1 MNERQDSLAGD
12 APPSAGDRPGAPAE
26 VIDAFSKKV
35 GWRQISGPLFRKYV
49 ALFLAVV
56 CVALLSNGVFEVI
69 FSYREHKQALVR
81 IQREQAEA
89 AASKIS
95 QFIKEIESQIGWTTQ
110 LPWSAGT
117 IEQRRFDGLRL
128 LRQVPAITELSQL
141 DASGKEQLRV
151 SRLAMDVVASGA
163 DLSKEPKFAEAVANK
178 VYYGPVYFRRES
190 EPYMT
195 LSLAGAR
202 RDAGVS
208 VAEVS
213 LKLLWELITQIK
225 VGQKGHA
232 YVINAQGRL
241 VAHPDISLVLRNT
254 DMTHLPQVRAARA
267 GAVPVDVNAPR
278 GEIQEATDVRGQR
291 VLTAYA
297 PVLPLRW
304 MVFVELPIDE
314 AYASL
319 YESLQRS
326 AWVLL
331 GGLFLALLSGVFLAR
346 RMVIPIQALRQGAA
360 RIGGGDLAQRI
371 SVKTGDEL
379 EGLADQ
385 FNDMAARLQDSYADL
400 EKKVETRT
408 HELSEAL
415 EQQTATSEVLRV
427 ISSSPGAL
435 EPVFT
440 AMLQNATRTC
450 EAKFSFLWL
459 LESDGFRAVALSGL
473 PPALAAERQRDPVIR
488 PGPDIPLGRLA
499 STKQVIHIA
508 DIRSE
513 QAYRDG
519 HPAIV
524 ALADLGGARTLLLV
538 PMLKEQELIGAIAIY
553 KQEVRPFTEKQI
565 ELVSNFASQAVIAIE
580 NVRLLDELRARTTE
594 LAQSVGE
601 LRALGEVSQAI
612 NSTLDL
618 ESVLTTIVSQAVRL
632 SSCDAGAIYVFDEG
646 LQEFQLHATYG
657 MQDEMIAAIR
667 EQHIGLSDSHIGL
680 AATTREPVQSADV
693 ATEPDSSVNRVIL
706 EAGFRSLLVLPLQRP
721 GHIVGAL
728 VVRRRA
734 PGAFPKS
741 VVDLLQ
747 TFAAQ
752 SVVAIQNAKLF
763 HEVEEKGR
771 QLEVASSHK
780 SQFLAN
786 MSHELR
792 TPLNAVIGVT
802 EMLLED
808 ARDLS
813 RDDEVEPL
821 TRVLNAAR
829 HLLALINDILDLSK
843 IEAGRM
849 DLNVEV
855 VPIAPMMKD
864 LVSTIEPL
872 AAKNGNKIVLDLA
885 PDATQ
890 VRADPMRLRQILLNL
905 ASNASKFTDKGAV
918 TMRVQRH
925 AGEGERWIDLAVTDT
940 GIGMTE
946 QQVARL
952 FQDFV
957 QADSSTT
964 RKYGGTGLGL
974 AISRRLTRMMG
985 GDILVTSKPGAGSTF
1000 TVRLPDQSADGPQER
1015 EPAATGAAHAS
1026 LDEEPLVLVIDDDPT
1041 VCDLTKRFLGRE
1053 GFDVVTAKGGKE
1065 GLRLAKELHPCAITL
1080 DVMMPDLD
1088 GWTVLAALK
1097 GDPQLADIPVVLMT
1111 ILDEKQRGYALGA
1124 VDYMIKPVDRAR
1136 LATLLRQ
1143 LCAGPSRR
1151 VLLVD
1156 DDAFLRKE
1164 LRQALEQE
1172 GWQPEEAENGRD
1184 ALVRLAEKPF
1194 DAVLLDLVMPVMN
1207 GFELL
1212 MEMRARP
1219 ELRDVPV
1226 IVITAKDLTAEDRR
1240 QLDLSAEQVLQKGV
1254 KGETLSDVLQAL
1266 TRVMGRPTAAVAA
1279 AK

>member
-1 MNERQDSLAGD
+1 MSDGVQAAPGGVLA
-12 APPSAGDRPGAPAE
+12 APASE
-26 VIDAFSKKV
+26 AAAGRLGRV
-35 GWRQISGPLFRKYV
+35 GWRSLSGPLFRKYV

-56 CVALLSNGVFEVI
+56 CLALLSNGLFEI
-69 FSYREHKQALVR
+69 WFSYREHKSALIR

-141 DASGKEQLRV
+141 DSRGKEQLRV

-163 DLSKEPKFAEAVANK
+163 DLSKEPKFAEAVAHK

-208 VAEVS
+208 VAEVN
-213 LKLLWELITQIK
+213 LKLIWDVITQIK
-225 VGQKGHA
+225 VGQNGHA

-254 DMTHLPQVRAARA
+254 DMSNLAQVQAARE
-267 GAVPVDVNAPR
+267 GAAPADVNAPR
-278 GEIQEATDVRGQR
+278 NEIQEATDVRGAR

-297 PVLPLRW
+297 PVPPLRW

-319 YESLQRS
+319 YESLRRS

-331 GGLFLALLSGVFLAR
+331 GGLFLALVSGVFLAR

-400 EKKVETRT
+400 ENKVETRT

-435 EPVFT
+435 EPVFET
-440 AMLQNATRTC
+440 MLANATRIC
-450 EAKFSFLWL
+450 DAKFSFLWL
-459 LESDGFRAVALSGL
+459 IEGDSFRSVALHGL
-473 PPALAAERQRDPVIR
+473 PPEFVEERFLQPMVRPDPN
-488 PGPDIPLGRLA
+488 IPLGRLA
-499 STKQVIHIA
+499 LTKQVVHVH
-508 DIRSE
+508 DIRTEPAYSE
-513 QAYRDG
+513 G
-519 HPAIV
+519 HARIV
-524 ALADLGGARTLLLV
+524 ALADDGGARTLLLV
-538 PMLKEQELIGAIAIY
+538 PMLKEHELIGAIAIY
-553 KQEVRPFTEKQI
+553 KQEVRPFSEKQI
-565 ELVSNFASQAVIAIE
+565 ELVTNFASQAVIAIE
-580 NVRLLDELRARTTE
+580 NVRLLNELRARTTD
-594 LAQSVGE
+594 LARSVGE

-618 ESVLTTIVSQAVRL
+618 ESVLTTIVSQAVKL
-632 SSCDAGAIYVFDEG
+632 SSCDAGAIYVFDEI

-657 MQDEMIAAIR
+657 MQEQMITAIR
-667 EQHIGLSDSHIGL
+667 EQHIGLSETHIGR
-680 AATTREPVQSADV
+680 AATTRSPIQSADV
-693 ATEPDSSVNRVIL
+693 AAEPDSPVNRVIL
-706 EAGFRSLLVLPLQRP
+706 EAGFRSLLVLPLLRP
-721 GHIVGAL
+721 DRIVGAL

-734 PGAFPKS
+734 PGEFPTS

-752 SVVAIQNAKLF
+752 SVVAIQNARLF

-808 ARDLS
+808 ARDLA
-813 RDDEVEPL
+813 REDEIEPL
-821 TRVLNAAR
+821 SRVLNAAR

-849 DLNVEV
+849 DLNIEV

-872 AAKNGNKIVLDLA
+872 AAKNGNKIVLDLP
-885 PDATQ
+885 PDATH

-905 ASNASKFTDKGAV
+905 ASNASKFTDKGTV
-918 TMRVQRH
+918 TVRVRRH
-925 AGEGERWIDLAVTDT
+925 AIDDIPWIDFAVTDT
-940 GIGMTE
+940 GIGMNE

-985 GDILVTSKPGAGSTF
+985 GDILVASKPGEGSSF
-1000 TVRLPDQSADGPQER
+1000 TVRLPDQIAGAAEER
-1015 EPAATGAAHAS
+1015 EPAPAAQTATAGS
-1026 LDEEPLVLVIDDDPT
+1026 DEEPLVLVIDDDPT
-1041 VCDLTKRFLGRE
+1041 VCDVTRRFLGRE

-1097 GDPQLADIPVVLMT
+1097 GDPELADIPVVLMT

-1124 VDYMIKPVDRAR
+1124 VDYMVKPVDRSR
-1136 LATLLRQ
+1136 LTALLRQ
-1143 LCAGPSRR
+1143 LCAGPARR

-1156 DDAFLRKE
+1156 DDAFLRRE
-1164 LRQALEQE
+1164 LREALEQD
-1172 GWQPEEAENGRD
+1172 GWQPEEAENGRA
-1184 ALVRLAEKPF
+1184 ALVRLAERPF
-1194 DAVLLDLVMPVMN
+1194 DAVLLDLVMPEMN

-1212 MEMRARP
+1212 MELRARA
-1219 ELRDVPV
+1219 EWRDIPV

-1240 QLDLSAEQVLQKGV
+1240 QLDLSAEQVLQKGLRE
-1254 KGETLSDVLQAL
+1254 ETLKDVLQAL
-1266 TRVMGRPTAAVAA
+1266 ARCTGRPTAAMA